1 MMQLDICRV
10 QLRSWIHACALVAWV
25 VLPTHRVTAQD
36 STRGFGRSA
45 AADTGLRV
53 SRYYA
58 LLIGEEKYIDAGFGK
73 LSMPV
78 KDAQK
83 LRDILSKRYRFEA
96 GDIKVLKNARKS
108 EILDEL
114 QRYSQVLGRN
124 DNLLI
129 FFAGHGG
136 YDESRDEGF
145 WMPIDAR
152 PLVRTSQL
160 SNTELVQAIRAINT
174 RHTLLIAD
182 VCFGGAFRGDL
193 TTGAERL
200 YALPSR
206 KIMSSGAKRELVPDN
221 SVFLQRVLR
230 QLESNRKE
238 YLRAVELFADIQLAV
253 AQNSPVT
260 PQYKPILD
268 VGDEGGEFLFPL
280 NTVANKSGRAAYVD
294 DFVRPSAVTRG
305 GDVGGLTEP
314 MDVVQAM
321 NREFVHYVNSK
332 ELESLNPLTYVPK
345 PGGQET
351 WKANFITL
359 VKDYLISATLAAR
372 PEVLPD
378 GQRSF
383 QSEVAITVHY
393 NDQVGRGTQHRT
405 IRFMLFHNLIGS
417 TWSLTSVQILDKP
430 PG

>member
-1 MMQLDICRV
+1 MTQLHISRV
-10 QLRSWIHACALVAWV
+10 QLRSWIHACAFVACV
-25 VLPTHRVTAQD
+25 VLPTQRVTAQD

-182 VCFGGAFRGDL
+182 VCFGGALRGDL

-206 KIMSSGAKRELVPDN
+206 KIMSSGAKQVVPDN
-221 SVFLQRVLR
+221 SVFLRLLLR
-230 QLESNRKE
+230 QLESNKEE

-253 AQNSPVT
+253 AQNSPVA

-280 NTVANKSGRAAYVD
+280 STVAKKGGRAAYVD
-294 DFVRPSAVTRG
+294 DFARANAVTRG
-305 GDVGGLTEP
+305 ADLEGLTEP

-321 NREFVHYVNSK
+321 NREFVQYVNSK

-345 PGGQET
+345 PGGRET
-351 WKANFITL
+351 WKENFITL

-372 PEVLPD
+372 PELRLE
-378 GQRSF
+378 GERSS